1 MSAMHIVIANHEL
14 FSLYVFLSTRI
25 PAIIHVFGTQKVLK
39 IPQRLPE
46 NYTIRHKFGL
56 QAHNMQSTSAAG
68 FAQLF
73 RETFFNMFRA

>member
-1 MSAMHIVIANHEL
+1 MSILYVAMHIVMANHVRI
-14 FSLYVFLSTRI
+14 SLYVFLSTRI

-46 NYTIRHKFGL
+46 NYTIRHEFVCVAVL
-56 QAHNMQSTSAAG
+56 QVHNIQTTSAAG

-73 RETFFNMFRA
+73 